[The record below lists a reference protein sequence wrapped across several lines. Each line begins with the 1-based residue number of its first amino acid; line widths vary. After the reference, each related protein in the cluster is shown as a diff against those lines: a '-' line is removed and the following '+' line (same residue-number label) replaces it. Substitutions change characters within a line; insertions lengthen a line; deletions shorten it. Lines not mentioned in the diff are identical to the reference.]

1 MSTLSTRVLGAL
13 AAILAILLVGCLMSS
28 PGHSEGLKCLP
39 LAITHIR
46 DGDTVEAGEL
56 VIRLAGVDAP
66 ETWRP
71 ACERERMLGKLATG
85 NLAMLV
91 KSAEALEYCPTG
103 EPPSWGRTIAHVLAD
118 GRNVG
123 DQLIVDG
130 YARRWTGRK
139 ESWCDD

>member
-1 MSTLSTRVLGAL
+1 MNGTARAILGATVGLL
-13 AAILAILLVGCLMSS
+13 AVGLLTCLLSR

-85 NLAMLV
+85 NLALLV
-91 KSAEALEYCPTG
+91 KSAEVLEYCPTG